1 MTNVY
6 IKVLE
11 EGRMPRYQSMHAAG
25 CDVYSA
31 KDEVLLPG
39 QTKVIPLDF
48 IIAMESDVEAQV
60 RPRSGLSLKTD
71 IRLANCVGT
80 VDSDYRDIVGVIL
93 QNTYNPATLVYRVAN
108 DERVLVDLRE
118 NYSRITLREYIEKKG
133 IAIEKDELMNL
144 DDQCYVDREGNPY
157 GTIYI
162 KKGERIAQIIFSK
175 VERAC
180 FIVHK
185 DPINIGHNRGGG
197 FGHTGR

>member
-11 EGRMPRYQSMHAAG
+11 EGRIPKYQSMHAAG
-25 CDVYSA
+25 CDVYAA

-48 IIAMESDVEAQV
+48 IIAMDADVEAQV

-80 VDSDYRDIVGVIL
+80 IDSDYRDIVGVIL
-93 QNTYNPATLVYRVAN
+93 QNTHNPATLAYSIVSDGRIL
-108 DERVLVDLRE
+108 EDLRE
-118 NYSRITLREYIEKKG
+118 NYTRMTLGEYMKTKG
-133 IAIEKDELMNL
+133 VVIGENELANL
-144 DDQCYVDREGNPY
+144 NDPCYVDEKGNPY
-157 GTIYI
+157 GTVYI

-175 VERAC
+175 VERAQ
-180 FIVHK
+180 FVVHK
-185 DPINIGHNRGGG
+185 DPTKVGHNRGGG
-197 FGHTGR
+197 FGHTGK